1 MRIEV
6 DEERS
11 AVTDFQNERS
21 QNGQCHSVMSLGSDA
36 DLVCVVFAR
45 YLLVKQKL
53 RAQLA
58 ETADM
63 TG

>member
-21 QNGQCHSVMSLGSDA
+21 QNGQCQSLISLGSMPTSCA
-36 DLVCVVFAR
+36 WV
-45 YLLVKQKL
+45 LLAICWL
-53 RAQLA
+53 SRS
-58 ETADM
+58 
-63 TG
+63 